1 MRGSVRRD
9 DEEGKDKS
17 GEEWDEA
24 EDATDAETRRDDER
38 SDENVRWDV
47 MRQERGKEDKARV
60 GLEVTTRDDVKDERR
75 GGRSV
80 CDGSSTL
87 QREEHLC
94 EMKRGKNSDWW

>member
-1 MRGSVRRD
+1 
-9 DEEGKDKS
+9 
-17 GEEWDEA
+17 
-24 EDATDAETRRDDER
+24 
-38 SDENVRWDV
+38 

-94 EMKRGKNSDWW
+94 EMKRGKNSD